1 MYGKQA
7 WHMLKITFGYLKSQT
22 AALKQEHLRE
32 KVFHPLSYVYV
43 LNYFRN
49 KIRMTL
55 NTTFVYSFDRKQAY
69 QQETHIKAVLL

>member
-1 MYGKQA
+1 
-7 WHMLKITFGYLKSQT
+7 MLKITFGYLKSQT

-55 NTTFVYSFDRKQAY
+55 NTTFVYDFDRK
-69 QQETHIKAVLL
+69 